1 MDNIETKYPDLHKF
15 SKSIK
20 INPEDLINAFEVES
34 YYHNLIKNEKNREIR
49 VKLYNEM
56 YGKAHAIYNKN
67 ASYMKHETFS
77 RKAFLF
83 KKEFYGKSILD
94 VGCGKGA
101 LLNTISKSYKSKEL
115 YGIDVSLL
123 DDSIRKK
130 MPNINFISG
139 DITSFDLNKKFD
151 VVYSNHVLE
160 HMANEDLKTHI
171 TSIIKHMKRNSVL
184 IINMPNRLFGPSDV
198 TRIIDYSYTNK
209 TLAQGSHFNESTYS
223 EIIKMLKDHGF
234 NSFKSPIPLTR
245 VRHLFRSI
253 RINSDII
260 SKIEKSKIL
269 MKVLH
274 GFKINGRCRLN
285 FEISII
291 AQKNDY

>member
-1 MDNIETKYPDLHKF
+1 MDNIKLKYPDLYRF

-20 INPEDLINAFEVES
+20 INPEDLIDAFEIES
-34 YYHNLIKNEKNREIR
+34 YYHNLIKNENNREIR
-49 VKLYNEM
+49 IKLYNEM
-56 YGKAHAIYNKN
+56 YKKAHAVYNKN
-67 ASYMKHETFS
+67 VSYMQHETFS

-101 LLNTISKSYKSKEL
+101 LLNTISKSYKFKEL
-115 YGIDVSLL
+115 CGIDVSLL
-123 DDSIRKK
+123 EDKNIKK
-130 MPNINFISG
+130 MSNINFVKG
-139 DITSFDLNKKFD
+139 DITSFNLNKKFD

-160 HMANEDLKTHI
+160 HMANEDLKTHMA
-171 TSIIKHMKRNSVL
+171 SIIKHMKRSSVL

-209 TLAQGSHFNESTYS
+209 TIAQGSHFNESTYT
-223 EIIKMLKDHGF
+223 EIIKMLKEYGL
-234 NSFKSPIPLTR
+234 NSFTSPIPLTR
-245 VRHLFRSI
+245 VRHLFRGV
-253 RINSDII
+253 RINSSII

-269 MKVLH
+269 MKILH
-274 GFKINGRCRLN
+274 GFKINRRCRLN

-291 AQKNDY
+291 AQKK